1 MQLNKLKDE
10 KRTRQQMC
18 RVFFESSQGKRSDIM
33 VKYKLI
39 KSNQDVEIRTA

>member
-10 KRTRQQMC
+10 KEDNRC
-18 RVFFESSQGKRSDIM
+18 VEYFESSQGKRSDNM

-39 KSNQDVEIRTA
+39 KSNQDVEIRIAQ